1 MSNFFYMK
9 KPPLK
14 LVQLAA
20 KLPKRSYALILILDG
35 RVENPEF
42 VAYHREGNNDKCW
55 NYCLAKWKKTVYPT
69 LERSNVQYW
78 EYNCGQ
84 LSPIKL

>member
-1 MSNFFYMK
+1 M
-9 KPPLK
+9 
-14 LVQLAA
+14 VQLAA

-55 NYCLAKWKKTVYPT
+55 NYCLDKWKRTVYPT
-69 LERSNVQYW
+69 LKRSVVEYW